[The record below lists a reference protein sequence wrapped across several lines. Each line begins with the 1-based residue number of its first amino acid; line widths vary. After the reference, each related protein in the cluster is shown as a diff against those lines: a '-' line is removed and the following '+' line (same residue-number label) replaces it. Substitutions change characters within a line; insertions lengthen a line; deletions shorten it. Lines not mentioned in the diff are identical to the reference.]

1 MKKRYVMYLL
11 IVLAM
16 VLAACQPAA
25 TPAPA
30 AEQPAAE
37 EEAAPAAEEEA
48 APAAEEEAAPAAG
61 APEECAADPLGC
73 AVVEPGQT
81 VKIGMGA
88 PMTGDY
94 SMFGIDI
101 SQAVSLALK
110 QSGGIEGWEFELVAE
125 DTQGSPE
132 AGAAVA
138 SRFVTDPTMI
148 AIAGHIF
155 SGSSEAAMPIY
166 EKAGFP
172 MLSPSATNPP
182 LTQQGSKVFNRTA
195 FTDATQAQ
203 FAAKLMYEDLGYT
216 KIAAMHDGTSYGQGL
231 AEEVRKNFEA
241 MGGEVVAFEAI
252 TPGEVDYIAPLSAV
266 AALNPEAIYYGG
278 TLLKPLSAN
287 QWQQAGLEVSPSS
300 VVMHL
305 WCRIHRQNRPQWRR
319 FYRSFSVPPA
329 SSRKRS
335 LRCCLQSGI
344 WPRAVSS
351 LLSPGL
357 LNDVGNAHL
366 TPDPQSCYQG
376 CRGNLYFPR
385 TQMVEAVRGI
395 KASGLT
401 GLISCDEIGECNA
414 LVQTLHLLKWAW
426 FLLANKQ
433 EVIIGLKINRWKRI
447 LFPPLFLFYKFFP
460 SQADNYKIIFADSEV
475 KTAL

>member
-11 IVLAM
+11 IILAM

-37 EEAAPAAEEEA
+37 EEAAPATEEA
-48 APAAEEEAAPAAG
+48 AAPTAEEEAAPAAG

-101 SQAVSLALK
+101 SQAVSFALK

-266 AALNPEAIYYGG
+266 AALSPEAIYYGG
-278 TLLKPLSAN
+278 YAAEAIVMAN
-287 QWQQAGLEVSPSS
+287 QWQQAGLEGVTLFGCDGTYGVEFTDKTGPNGEGSIAVS
-300 VVMHL
+300 L
-305 WCRIHRQNRPQWRR
+305 
-319 FYRSFSVPPA
+319 VPPA
-329 SSRKRS
+329 SPEKEAFDAAYKAEYGLEAGELSAFT
-335 LRCCLQSGI
+335 
-344 WPRAVSS
+344 WSS
-351 LLSPGL
+351 F
-357 LNDVGNAHL
+357 DVGNVLVDAARKVVIKGA
-366 TPDPQSCYQG
+366 D
-376 CRGNLYFPR
+376 GNLYFPR
-385 TQMVEAVRGI
+385 TQMVEAVRGT
-395 KASGLT
+395 KGFQGLT

-414 LVQTLHLLKWAW
+414 SGPNFYIVENGAW
-426 FLLANKQ
+426 VPFSK
-433 EVIIGLKINRWKRI
+433 
-447 LFPPLFLFYKFFP
+447 
-460 SQADNYKIIFADSEV
+460 
-475 KTAL
+475 

>member
-1 MKKRYVMYLL
+1 MKKRYAMYIL

-37 EEAAPAAEEEA
+37 EAAPAAEEA
-48 APAAEEEAAPAAG
+48 APAAEEAAPAG
-61 APEECAADPLGC
+61 APADCAADPLGC
-73 AVVEPGQT
+73 AVVKPGET
-81 VKIGMGA
+81 VKVGMGA

-101 SQAVSLALK
+101 SQAVSLSLK
-110 QSGGIEGWEFELVAE
+110 ESGGVEGWDIELIAE

-138 SRFVTDPTMI
+138 SRFVTDPTMV

-195 FTDATQAQ
+195 FTDATQAE
-203 FAAKLMYEDLGYT
+203 FAAKLMFEDLGYT
-216 KIAAMHDGTSYGQGL
+216 KIAAMHDGSSYGQGL

-241 MGGEVVAFEAI
+241 MGGEVVAFEAV

-266 AALNPEAIYYGG
+266 SALSPEAIYYGG
-278 TLLKPLSAN
+278 YAAEAIVMAN
-287 QWQQAGLEVSPSS
+287 QWQQAGLEGVTLFGCDGTYGVEFTDKTGPNGEGSIAVS
-300 VVMHL
+300 L
-305 WCRIHRQNRPQWRR
+305 
-319 FYRSFSVPPA
+319 VPPA
-329 SSRKRS
+329 SPEKDAFDTLYKSEFGLEAGELS
-335 LRCCLQSGI
+335 AFT
-344 WPRAVSS
+344 WSS
-351 LLSPGL
+351 F
-357 LNDVGNAHL
+357 DVGNVLVDAIRKVAIKG
-366 TPDPQSCYQG
+366 DD
-376 CRGNLYFPR
+376 GNLYFPR
-385 TQMVEAVRGI
+385 TQMVEAVRGTTDFQ
-395 KASGLT
+395 GLT
-401 GLISCDEIGECNA
+401 GLISCDDIGECNA
-414 LVQTLHLLKWAW
+414 SGP
-426 FLLANKQ
+426 N
-433 EVIIGLKINRWKRI
+433 
-447 LFPPLFLFYKFFP
+447 FYIVENGEWVPF
-460 SQADNYKIIFADSEV
+460 SS
-475 KTAL
+475 